1 MATRKVNGDIL
12 KECIK
17 NVIGPWKGGLFMPL
31 NMRSHSVNTYAI
43 SKLMYRCNIIDPR
56 VEDIASFNTVSKS
69 FVYCDLLEKPE
80 ENTLYRKTQDGGLG
94 LVNIQCCAKA
104 ALIVTFLQT
113 AINPQFQ
120 RNDYHQTLYLHYI
133 LNEPI
138 PAPKI
143 PPNFSGDFFQLLRK
157 RKAAKGNIDQST
169 LKSVYDF
176 LIADTLR
183 VDYQS
188 RCWNGSR

>member
-1 MATRKVNGDIL
+1 
-12 KECIK
+12 
-17 NVIGPWKGGLFMPL
+17 MPL

-56 VEDIASFNTVSKS
+56 VEDIASFNSVSKS

-80 ENTLYRKTQDGGLG
+80 ETTLYRETQVGGLG

-120 RNDYHQTLYLHYI
+120 RNNYHQTLYLHYV

-138 PAPKI
+138 SAPKI
-143 PPNFSGDFFQLLRK
+143 PPQLRRRLLST
-157 RKAAKGNIDQST
+157 DPQTQSN
-169 LKSVYDF
+169 KKQHRPVHP
-176 LIADTLR
+176 
-183 VDYQS
+183 
-188 RCWNGSR
+188 